1 MFSTYPSVFK
11 LSSDDIINE
20 ITFSESSFSFI
31 SWKELRFWVKVFFRF
46 SRSGWLP
53 LCLIVQSSSR
63 IVSPEL
69 RSMSAG
75 LGISPDIYNT
85 PVETLDLS
93 ARTLN
98 CLKRAGINRVGEV
111 IAMPEGDLLKIRNF
125 GRKSLDELFDVLAER
140 NMLPQS

>member
-1 MFSTYPSVFK
+1 MTGRNA
-11 LSSDDIINE
+11 LNLNSSLKDYCD
-20 ITFSESSFSFI
+20 
-31 SWKELRFWVKVFFRF
+31 VVD
-46 SRSGWLP
+46 
-53 LCLIVQSSSR
+53 QSD
-63 IVSPEL
+63 PA
-69 RSMSAG
+69 AG

-140 NMLPQS
+140 NMLPESS